1 MGRPGL
7 EDFVLATQG
16 DTQAWFG
23 QIKNARELTR
33 RAINSAERNDA
44 KETAA
49 SYQAATALWEVEL
62 GNREQAHQ
70 DASAALKLA
79 PNRDVREMAG
89 LALARAG
96 DTAAAEKLA
105 AGLDKTF
112 PLDTL
117 VQRYWLPAIR
127 AATAM
132 EHKDPNRSV
141 KLLKESGA
149 IELGIP
155 NNFVIFLPV
164 YVRGEAYL
172 ALGDGDRAVGEFQK
186 FVEHRGVVANFSW
199 GALARLGLARAY
211 ALRGD
216 ADNAR
221 IAYQDFLTLWKDADP
236 DIPILKQAKTEYA
249 KLQ

>member
-7 EDFVLATQG
+7 EDFVLASQG

-89 LALARAG
+89 

-141 KLLKESGA
+141 K
-149 IELGIP
+149 
-155 NNFVIFLPV
+155 
-164 YVRGEAYL
+164 
-172 ALGDGDRAVGEFQK
+172 
-186 FVEHRGVVANFSW
+186 
-199 GALARLGLARAY
+199 
-211 ALRGD
+211 
-216 ADNAR
+216 
-221 IAYQDFLTLWKDADP
+221 
-236 DIPILKQAKTEYA
+236 
-249 KLQ
+249 